1 MPEDQIWV
9 TRITKVEPNHLVVR
23 GYALDE
29 LMGQIS
35 FAEAVYLI
43 FRGELPPAALRRL
56 LDALLVASLDHG
68 CTPPSA
74 IASRNAASTGAPLNA
89 AIASGVLAVNR
100 HHGGAVEDCMLL
112 LERTLAEKE
121 NQGQTIDRAA
131 EMLVTATLA
140 AGKRLPGFGHRIH
153 TRDPRTARLFK
164 LAEEA
169 GVNGAFIALARA
181 IQDALRRAG
190 KDLPINVDGA
200 MACLLCELG
209 FPAALGNVFF
219 LIGRLP
225 GLAAHA
231 FEEVTTQ
238 KPMRRID
245 STACRYDGPP
255 ERPLKRDAPIGSV
268 T

>member
-1 MPEDQIWV
+1 MPEDQSWV

-29 LMGQIS
+29 LMGQLS

-43 FRGELPPAALRRL
+43 FRGELPPPALRCL

-68 CTPPSA
+68 STPPSA
-74 IASRNAASTGAPLNA
+74 IAARNAATTGAPMNA
-89 AIASGVLAVNR
+89 AVASGLLSINR
-100 HHGGAVEDCMLL
+100 HHGGAIEDAMLL
-112 LERTLAEKE
+112 LERTLGDKQK
-121 NQGQTIDRAA
+121 QGQTIEQAA
-131 EMLVTATLA
+131 EKLVSSTLA
-140 AGKRLPGFGHRIH
+140 AGKRLPGFGHRVH
-153 TRDPRTARLFK
+153 TRDPRTARLFA
-164 LAEEA
+164 LAEQA
-169 GVNGAFIALARA
+169 GINGDYIALARA
-181 IQDALRRAG
+181 IQEALHHAG

-219 LIGRLP
+219 MIGRVP
-225 GLAAHA
+225 GLAAQA
-231 FEEVTTQ
+231 YEEMTTQ

-255 ERPLKRDAPIGSV
+255 ERPLANGAPGGRQ